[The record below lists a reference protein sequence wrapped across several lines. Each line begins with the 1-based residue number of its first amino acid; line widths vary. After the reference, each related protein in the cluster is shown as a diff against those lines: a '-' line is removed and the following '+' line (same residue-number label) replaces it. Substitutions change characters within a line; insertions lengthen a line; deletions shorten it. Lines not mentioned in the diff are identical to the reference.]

1 MRPGRAAALAL
12 GLGGLHAFAFAPW
25 SLPTLQIAC
34 VAGLA
39 LLVGAAPGPR
49 HGGLLGLAFGFG
61 WLAHGVWWLFISM
74 HEHGG
79 MPALLAAAAVAAL
92 SAALS
97 LYLAAAMALAVR
109 LRSGR
114 SARDVPVFAALWLL
128 AELARGLIFTGFP
141 WAASGYAHV
150 EGPGAALAPWVGV
163 YGIGAWA
170 AALGA
175 LLAALLRGPAR
186 RGQAVAV
193 AVLALG
199 PLALPQDFT
208 RPAGTLRV
216 ALLQTAVP
224 QGEKFTPALQPAVLE
239 WLMARLADSPA
250 ELVVAPETALPL
262 LPAELPPGLWAAL
275 GSAFAPGGVAGTKAA
290 LVGMPLTRQE
300 ADGRL
305 AYTNSV
311 AGFSA
316 ALPPAAGPLPPG
328 GLAPAPPYRYDKHH
342 LVPFGE
348 FIPAGFRWFVD
359 LMQMPLGD
367 FGRGP
372 QVAPSMPV
380 AGQRIGPHI
389 CYEDLFG
396 EELAARY
403 AGAGD
408 APTVLVNVSNL
419 AWFDG
424 SRALDQHREIS
435 RMRTLELQRPM
446 LRATNTGATV
456 ALDHR
461 GRLLGG
467 LPHGQRGVLQVAVEG
482 REGLTPYVR
491 WAGRFGLAPLAGLAL
506 GLVLALGAWR
516 RPRRGAGTMLA

>member
-1 MRPGRAAALAL
+1 MTPRRAAVLAL
-12 GLGGLHAFAFAPW
+12 GLGALQAFAFAPW
-25 SLPTLQIAC
+25 SLPALQIAC

-39 LLVGAAPGPR
+39 LLTGRAASPRQGAA
-49 HGGLLGLAFGFG
+49 LGLAFGFG
-61 WLAHGVWWLFISM
+61 WLAHGVWWLYISM
-74 HEHGG
+74 HTHGG
-79 MPALLAAAAVAAL
+79 MPAWLAAAAVAAL
-92 SAALS
+92 SAALA
-97 LYLAAAMALAVR
+97 LYLAGALALAVR

-114 SARDVPVFAALWLL
+114 AGRDVPVFAALWLL
-128 AELARGLIFTGFP
+128 AELARALIFTGFP
-141 WAASGYAHV
+141 WAASGYAHL

-175 LLAALLRGPAR
+175 LLAAVLRGGAR
-186 RGQAVAV
+186 LRHGAA
-193 AVLALG
+193 AALLGLA

-224 QGEKFTPALQPAVLE
+224 QGEKFSTALQPAVLQ
-239 WLMARLADSPA
+239 WLMARLADSPVD
-250 ELVVAPETALPL
+250 LVVAPETALPL
-262 LPAELPPGLWAAL
+262 LPEELPPGLWAAL
-275 GSAFAPGGVAGTKAA
+275 SEAFAPGGPAGGKAA
-290 LVGMPLTRQE
+290 LIGLPLTRLE

-316 ALPPAAGPLPPG
+316 ALPPAAGPQPPG
-328 GLAPAPPYRYDKHH
+328 AAEPAPPYRYDKHH

-348 FIPAGFRWFVD
+348 FIPPGFRWFVD
-359 LMQMPLGD
+359 LMRMPLGD

-372 QVAPSMPV
+372 LVAPSLPV
-380 AGQRIGPHI
+380 AGQRIGPNI

-403 AGAGD
+403 VGAGD

-435 RMRTLELQRPM
+435 RMRSLELQRPM

-461 GRLLGG
+461 GRLRAA
-467 LPHGQRGVLQVAVEG
+467 LPHGERGVLQLTVEG
-482 REGLTPYVR
+482 REGLTPYTR
-491 WAGRFGLAPLAGLAL
+491 WAGRWGLAPLAGAAL
-506 GLVLALGAWR
+506 LTVLALGAWR
-516 RPRRGAGTMLA
+516 RPRRG